1 MSNYFTNFPLIDYP
15 NAGQVINIAAR
26 VAFNNI
32 DQATVPYTMSHSLR
46 PDQIAD
52 RYYSNEDDDWSI
64 YIANNI
70 IDPYYQWYVDPE
82 VLNELLVKQYKS
94 LDVAA
99 QTIVFWRTNWRGD
112 GTLIT
117 PTAYNS
123 LPAAVKQY
131 YNANIDDQVRVTS
144 YQRKKVTIFRKTNLM
159 IRYAL
164 ISTPTFNVGDKVT
177 LGTLIGTGVVTSING
192 LNVLVQDII
201 GTSAVTT
208 INGISCTILEQH
220 APISLIEA
228 PYYEPV
234 SAYDAAVA
242 LNDSRR
248 TIKVVVPN
256 QIGPLSKELARA
268 LS

>member
-15 NAGQVINIAAR
+15 NAGEVINIAAR
-26 VAFNNI
+26 VRFDNL
-32 DQATVPYTMSHSLR
+32 DQATLPYTMNHSLR

-52 RYYSNEDDDWSI
+52 RYYGNEDDDWSI

-82 VLNELLVKQYKS
+82 VLNQLIVDQYKS
-94 LDVAA
+94 LDIAA
-99 QTIVFWRTNWRGD
+99 QTVVFWRTNWRGD
-112 GTLIT
+112 GTLIS
-117 PTAYNS
+117 PNVYNS
-123 LPAAVKQY
+123 LPAMVKQY
-131 YNANIDDQVRVTS
+131 YNANTDDQTRVVS
-144 YQRKKVTIFRKTNLM
+144 YQRKKVTIFRKTNL
-159 IRYAL
+159 IVRYAL
-164 ISTPTFNVGDKVT
+164 ATIPLFKVGDKVI
-177 LGTLIGTGVVTSING
+177 LGSSTGTGVVTSIDG

-201 GTSAVTT
+201 GTSAVTL
-208 INGISCTILEQH
+208 INGIACAVIEQH

-248 TIKVVVPN
+248 AINVVAPN
-256 QIGPLSKELARA
+256 QISSLNKELARV